1 MSGDSSGAGPTFDDA
16 FAVAVR
22 RLSAAGIP
30 QPRLEARLL
39 FEHAQS
45 RGPEEDTG
53 SDAVFGHFESLV
65 FRRRRR
71 EPMAYLLGER
81 EFWSLP
87 FHVTPR
93 TLVPRPESETVVEA
107 ALARIDD
114 RGAALDIL
122 DLGTGCGCLLLA
134 LLHELGR
141 ARGVGVDIDTGAL
154 AIARGNAE
162 RLGLGARAQFLRGE
176 WGTALDH
183 PFDLVVANPPYVA
196 HGEFHALAPEITAYE
211 PSTALLAGTDG
222 LACYREI
229 VPALPRLLVAG
240 GIAVLEIGDRQAAS
254 VTRLLA
260 DAEMRPIAV
269 ARDLARR
276 QRCIVA
282 TRSSS

>member
-1 MSGDSSGAGPTFDDA
+1 MSGAGSAFDDA

-22 RLSAAGIP
+22 RLSGAGIP

-39 FEHAQS
+39 FEHAQ
-45 RGPEEDTG
+45 RCRPEDDTG

-65 FRRRRR
+65 SRRRRR
-71 EPMAYLLGER
+71 EPVAYLVGEQ

-114 RGAALDIL
+114 RDAALDIL

-141 ARGVGVDIDTGAL
+141 AVGVGVDIDSGAL
-154 AIARGNAE
+154 AVARGNAE
-162 RLGLGARAQFLRGE
+162 RLGLGARADFLCGD
-176 WGTALDH
+176 WGAALDH
-183 PFDLVVANPPYVA
+183 AFDLVIANPPYVA
-196 HGEFHALAPEITAYE
+196 QGKFHALAPEITAFE
-211 PSTALLAGTDG
+211 PATALLAGVDG

-229 VPALPRLLVAG
+229 VPALPRLLRAG
-240 GIAVLEIGDRQAAS
+240 GLAVLEIGVRQAAS
-254 VTRLLA
+254 VARLLEE
-260 DAEMRPIAV
+260 AEMRPIAV
-269 ARDLARR
+269 ARDLALHP
-276 QRCIVA
+276 RCIVA
-282 TRSSS
+282 ARSSP

>member
-1 MSGDSSGAGPTFDDA
+1 MSAAGSAYDDA
-16 FAVAVR
+16 IAVAVR
-22 RLSAAGIP
+22 RLGAAGIP

-39 FEHAQS
+39 FEHAQR
-45 RGPEEDTG
+45 RGPAEDSG

-65 FRRRRR
+65 SRRRRR
-71 EPMAYLLGER
+71 EPVAYLLGER

-107 ALARIDD
+107 ALTRIDD

-141 ARGVGVDIDTGAL
+141 ARGVGVDIDAGAV

-162 RLGLGARAQFLRGE
+162 RLGLGARANFLCGE
-176 WGTALDH
+176 WSAALDH
-183 PFDLVVANPPYVA
+183 AFDLVVANPPYVA
-196 HGEFHALAPEITAYE
+196 QRSFPALAPEITAFE
-211 PSTALLAGTDG
+211 PATALLAGTDG

-229 VPALPRLLVAG
+229 VPALPRLLGAG
-240 GIAVLEIGDRQAAS
+240 GLAVLEIGDRQAAS
-254 VTRLLA
+254 VTRLLEA
-260 DAEMRPIAV
+260 AEMRPIAV
-269 ARDLARR
+269 ARDLAHHP
-276 QRCIVA
+276 RCIVA